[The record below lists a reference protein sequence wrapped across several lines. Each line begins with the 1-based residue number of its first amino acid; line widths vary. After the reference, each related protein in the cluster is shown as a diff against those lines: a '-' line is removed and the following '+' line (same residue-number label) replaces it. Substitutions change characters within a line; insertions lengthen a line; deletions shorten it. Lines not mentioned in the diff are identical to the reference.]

1 MRSSDIFQMKKALLV
16 IIGVLFA
23 FVGFSAEKL
32 LAPKMQPLNVA
43 IKNSKKDIRKLPVL
57 KMLPVEGMESTGI
70 SYKINRMQGP
80 FYLVDTDLLSMFDIL
95 ERLLD
100 KPIIYS
106 STLPKTA
113 KFSFKSE
120 KNCQSMMQ

>member
-43 IKNSKKDIRKLPVL
+43 IKNGSTPKV
-57 KMLPVEGMESTGI
+57 VE
-70 SYKINRMQGP
+70 
-80 FYLVDTDLLSMFDIL
+80 
-95 ERLLD
+95 
-100 KPIIYS
+100 
-106 STLPKTA
+106 
-113 KFSFKSE
+113 
-120 KNCQSMMQ
+120 